1 MTSLPPDPLADIGIA
16 GFGERLRSGKTT
28 AEDTTRAYLDRIE
41 ALEPR
46 LGAFEYVAVESAL
59 NAARALDGLLA
70 TGTDL
75 GPLMGVP
82 VAIKDIFAVAG
93 MPATAGSN
101 IDVADL
107 IGTEGS
113 FVRSLRRAGCVIVGK
128 VKTVE
133 FAAGGTGI
141 NYARGT
147 PWNPW
152 DAETQREPSGSSNG
166 SGVAVAAG
174 MCAFAIGSDTTG
186 AVRGPAAHCGVFG
199 LKTTKGLWP
208 TDGVFPLAPTLDT
221 IGPLTKTA
229 ADCAVIFAALTGQP
243 VATPAAPGGLRLG
256 KPSALFYDDLD
267 ADVERCT
274 AAALTELI
282 EAGVEIVPV
291 EIPEAAEVIESFAPF
306 LPTELIAGLGRD
318 RFLAGRAKMDPVV
331 ASRAAEGLDVTADSY
346 IKLLWRHRELCNIA
360 AGRMEGFD
368 GWVTPTRPTVPAPV
382 ISRAEAESK
391 LPVAPNRWPN
401 TPVGSFFGLCG
412 TSSPIHALGA
422 DLPVGLQVMC
432 PAGADSGALSI
443 ALMIE
448 NIVGQPTLADLVP
461 FL

>member
-1 MTSLPPDPLADIGIA
+1 MANLSPDPLDDGGIA
-16 GFGERLRSGKTT
+16 GFGERLRDGKTT
-28 AEDTTRAYLDRIE
+28 AEAATRAYLERIE

-46 LGAFEYVAVESAL
+46 LGVFEFVAVESAL

-70 TGTDL
+70 AGTDL

-82 VAIKDIFAVAG
+82 VAIKDIFAVDS
-93 MPATAGSN
+93 MPVTAGSN

-113 FVRSLRRAGCVIVGK
+113 FVASLRKAGCVIVGK

-152 DAETQREPSGSSNG
+152 DAETQREPSGSSSG

-174 MCAFAIGSDTTG
+174 LCAFAIGSDTTG
-186 AVRGPAAHCGVFG
+186 SVRGPAAHCGVFG

-243 VATPAAPGGLRLG
+243 LAKPVAPDGLRLG
-256 KPSALFYDDLD
+256 KPTALFYDDLD

-274 AAALTELI
+274 AAALDALT

-291 EIPEAAEVIESFAPF
+291 EIPEAAEVVESFAFF
-306 LPTELIAGLGRD
+306 LPTELIAGLGRE
-318 RFLAGRAKMDPVV
+318 RFEAERAKMDPVV
-331 ASRAAEGLDVTADSY
+331 ASRAAEGVDVTADTY
-346 IKLLWRHRELCNIA
+346 IKLLWRHRELCRIA
-360 AGRMEGFD
+360 AERMEGFD
-368 GWVTPTRPTVPAPV
+368 GWVTPTRPTLPPPV
-382 ISRAEAESK
+382 VGRAEAEAK
-391 LPVAPNRWPN
+391 LPMAPNRWPN
-401 TPVGSFFGLCG
+401 TPAVSFFGLCG

-422 DLPVGLQVMC
+422 KLPVGLQVMC
-432 PAGADSGALSI
+432 PAGADSAALSI

-448 NIVGQPTLADLVP
+448 NIVGPPSPADLSP

>member
-1 MTSLPPDPLADIGIA
+1 MANLPPDPLADQGIA
-16 GFGERLRSGKTT
+16 GFGERLRGGKTT
-28 AEDTTRAYLDRIE
+28 AEAATRAYLDRIE
-41 ALEPR
+41 VLEPR
-46 LGAFEYVAVESAL
+46 LGVFEYVAAESAL
-59 NAARALDGLLA
+59 DAARALDALLA
-70 TGTDL
+70 AGTDL

-82 VAIKDIFAVAG
+82 VAIKDIFAVEG

-113 FVRSLRRAGCVIVGK
+113 FVKSLRRTGCVIVGK

-141 NYARGT
+141 NFVRGT

-152 DAETQREPSGSSNG
+152 DAATQREPSGSSSG

-174 MCAFAIGSDTTG
+174 LCGFAIGSDTTG
-186 AVRGPAAHCGVFG
+186 SVRGPAAHCGVFG

-221 IGPLTKTA
+221 IGPLTPTA
-229 ADCAVIFAALTGQP
+229 ADCAVVFSGLTGQP
-243 VATPAAPGGLRLG
+243 VAVPAAPRGLRLG
-256 KPSALFYDDLD
+256 KPTALFYDDLD

-274 AAALTELI
+274 AAALDALA

-291 EIPEAAEVIESFAPF
+291 EIPEAAEVVESFGSF
-306 LPTELIAGLGRD
+306 LPTELIASLGRD
-318 RFLAGRAKMDPVV
+318 RFLAGRAEMDPVV
-331 ASRAAEGLDVTADSY
+331 ASRAAEGLDVTAEAY
-346 IKLLWRHRELCNIA
+346 IKLLWRHRELCRIA

-368 GWVTPTRPTVPAPV
+368 GWVTPTRPTVPPPV
-382 ISRAEAESK
+382 VGRAEAESK
-391 LPVAPNRWPN
+391 LPLAPNRSPY
-401 TPVGSFFGLCG
+401 TPSGSFFGLCG
-412 TSSPIHALGA
+412 TSTPINALGA

-432 PAGADSGALSI
+432 PAGADSAALSI
-443 ALMIE
+443 ALTIE
-448 NIVGQPTLADLVP
+448 NIIGRPTLADLAP

>member
-1 MTSLPPDPLADIGIA
+1 MATLPLDPLAEGGIA

-28 AEDTTRAYLDRIE
+28 AVAATQAYLERIE
-41 ALEPR
+41 VLEPR
-46 LGAFEYVAVESAL
+46 LGAFEHVATESAL
-59 NAARALDGLLA
+59 DAARALDGLLA
-70 TGTDL
+70 AGTDL

-113 FVRSLRRAGCVIVGK
+113 FVTSLRRAGCVVLGK

-141 NYARGT
+141 NYVRGT

-152 DAETQREPSGSSNG
+152 DAATQREPSGSSSG
-166 SGVAVAAG
+166 SAVTVAAG
-174 MCAFAIGSDTTG
+174 LCGFAIGSDTTG
-186 AVRGPAAHCGVFG
+186 SVRGPAAHCGVFG

-221 IGPLTKTA
+221 IGPLTRTA
-229 ADCAVIFAALTGQP
+229 ADCAVVFAALTDGP
-243 VATPAAPGGLRLG
+243 VPRPAVPGGLRLG
-256 KPSALFYDDLD
+256 KPTTLFYDNLD
-267 ADVERCT
+267 TDVERCT
-274 AAALTELI
+274 TAALAALT

-291 EIPEAAEVIESFAPF
+291 EIPEAAEVIGAFAPF
-306 LPTELIAGLGRD
+306 LPTELIAVLGRE
-318 RFLAGRAKMDPVV
+318 RFLAGRAEMDPVV
-331 ASRAAEGLDVTADSY
+331 ASRAAEGLDVTAEAY
-346 IKLLWRHRELCNIA
+346 IRLSWRHRELCAIA
-360 AGRMEGFD
+360 AQRMEGFD
-368 GWVTPTRPTVPAPV
+368 GWVTATRPTVPPPV
-382 ISRAEAESK
+382 VSRAEAEAK
-391 LPVAPNRWPN
+391 LPLAPNPWPN
-401 TPVGSFFGLCG
+401 TPAGSIFGLCG

-432 PAGADSGALSI
+432 PAGADGVALSI

-448 NIVGQPTLADLVP
+448 DIIGPPRQADLTT
-461 FL
+461 FI